1 MPQCNRCQYLGYARP
16 NRETGKTD
24 LLMYNGDTIS
34 GIKKLKN
41 YTYYCTATP
50 GIRKIKFAN
59 DWSGQENPKWCPKRK
74 SPHQAD

>member
-1 MPQCNRCQYLGYARP
+1 MPQCDRCQYLGYAKAD
-16 NRETGKTD
+16 ETGRIV
-24 LLMYNGDTIS
+24 LRMHNGDTIS

-41 YTYYCTATP
+41 WTYYCTATP

-74 SPHQAD
+74 SPSETD